1 GIFQR
6 ASELLERG
14 DGAMKYKRW
23 VRAEVVIIKQCAGS
37 MTVERIGQLI
47 GRTGAAVRTKSARA
61 ENLYVSAG
69 VIITSQ
75 QNTARRI
82 SSWQGNYI
90 SRVLI
95 ARISQKNSK
104 CRSER

>member
-1 GIFQR
+1 
-6 ASELLERG
+6 
-14 DGAMKYKRW
+14 MKYKRW

-69 VIITSQ
+69 
-75 QNTARRI
+75 
-82 SSWQGNYI
+82 
-90 SRVLI
+90 
-95 ARISQKNSK
+95 
-104 CRSER
+104 

>member
-1 GIFQR
+1 
-6 ASELLERG
+6 
-14 DGAMKYKRW
+14 MKYKRW

-47 GRTGAAVRTKSARA
+47 GRTGAAVRTKARELKICMYLRGNYHQSAK
-61 ENLYVSAG
+61 YC
-69 VIITSQ
+69 
-75 QNTARRI
+75 RRI

-95 ARISQKNSK
+95 AGISQKNSK

>member
-1 GIFQR
+1 
-6 ASELLERG
+6 
-14 DGAMKYKRW
+14 MKYKRW

-47 GRTGAAVRTKSARA
+47 GRTGAAVRTKAR
-61 ENLYVSAG
+61 ELKICMYLRGNYHQSVKYL
-69 VIITSQ
+69 Q
-75 QNTARRI
+75 KI

>member
-1 GIFQR
+1 
-6 ASELLERG
+6 
-14 DGAMKYKRW
+14 MKYKRW

-47 GRTGAAVRTKSARA
+47 GRTGAAVRTKAR
-61 ENLYVSAG
+61 ELKICMYLRGNYHQSVKYLQED
-69 VIITSQ
+69 IEL
-75 QNTARRI
+75 AR
-82 SSWQGNYI
+82 NYI

>member
-1 GIFQR
+1 
-6 ASELLERG
+6 
-14 DGAMKYKRW
+14 MKYKRW

-47 GRTGAAVRTKSARA
+47 GRTGAAVRTKAR
-61 ENLYVSAG
+61 ELKICMYLRGNYHR
-69 VIITSQ
+69 Q

>member
-1 GIFQR
+1 
-6 ASELLERG
+6 
-14 DGAMKYKRW
+14 MKYKRW

-47 GRTGAAVRTKSARA
+47 GRTGAAVRTKAR
-61 ENLYVSAG
+61 ELKICMYLR